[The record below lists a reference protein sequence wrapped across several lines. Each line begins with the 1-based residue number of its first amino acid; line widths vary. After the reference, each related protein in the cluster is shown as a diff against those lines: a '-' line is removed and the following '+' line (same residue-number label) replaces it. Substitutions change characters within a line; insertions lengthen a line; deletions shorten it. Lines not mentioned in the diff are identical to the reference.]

1 MFLIVKQDDSVII
14 GSAIKP
20 INIGEASKNGYII
33 CEIPDKEFDPKMIGS
48 KIEDFDYWN
57 D

>member
-1 MFLIVKQDDSVII
+1 MFLIVRQSDSVII

-20 INIGEASKNGYII
+20 LDVDSSSQKGYII
-33 CEIPDKEFDPKMIGS
+33 CEIPDEEFNPQMLGS
-48 KIEDFDYWN
+48 KIEDFQHWN

>member
-1 MFLIVKQDDSVII
+1 MYLIIKQDDSVII

-20 INIGEASKNGYII
+20 INMDEASKNGYII
-33 CEIPDKEFDPKMIGS
+33 CEIPDNEFDPKMLGS
-48 KIEDFDYWN
+48 KIEDFEQWN